1 MQRLTGAVRALLDGR
16 QRDEASV
23 RRRERNVGVLG
34 IVVLVGALVAV
45 GVLYAVPFG
54 KRTYSALLPE
64 AQSVRVGDDVRLAGL
79 SVGSVTALELD
90 DDHVEMKFTVSD
102 DVFVGAQ
109 TSLDIRMLTIV
120 GGHYVAL
127 TPAGNDPLRT
137 PIPADRVRLPYSLI
151 QTFQDAVAPVRA
163 VDGAQLRANL
173 DALGRSMEQSPD
185 AIRQTIDSIGSFI
198 DALNR
203 QRADV
208 SQAVAIA
215 DEYFGAV
222 STARGELGRL
232 VEKLTL
238 LETML
243 QDKRTEVRTAVEQL
257 DRVVSRLAAV
267 QPAWE
272 STLRPMAGQ
281 LSAAADEL
289 IALGDQLEPVI
300 TSVHELTQ
308 RMSQLVPVPGEVVVD
323 QSAGTVDAVC
333 IPVAGRK
340 C

>member
-1 MQRLTGAVRALLDGR
+1 M
-16 QRDEASV
+16 

-79 SVGSVTALELD
+79 SVGSVTSLD
-90 DDHVEMKFTVSD
+90 LGDDHVEMRFTVSD
-102 DVFVGAQ
+102 EVFVGAQ

-127 TPAGNDPLRT
+127 TPAGTDPLRT

-208 SQAVAIA
+208 SAAVAIA

-222 STARGELGRL
+222 ATARGELGRL

-267 QPAWE
+267 QPTWE
-272 STLRPMAGQ
+272 STLKPMAGQ
-281 LSAAADEL
+281 LAAAADEL

-323 QSAGTVDAVC
+323 QSAATVDAVC
-333 IPVAGRK
+333 VPVAGRK